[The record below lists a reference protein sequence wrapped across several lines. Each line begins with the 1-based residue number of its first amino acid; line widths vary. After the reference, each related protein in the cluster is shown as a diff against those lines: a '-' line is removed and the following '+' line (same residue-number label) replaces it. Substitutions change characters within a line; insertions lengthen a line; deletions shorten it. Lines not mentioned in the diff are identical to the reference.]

1 MLWWQ
6 YRESEFIYELSF
18 EFFFRLLCIKQNIL
32 AKTTIWII
40 PWRIAFFSSFFYVK
54 RTCNL
59 YWLKYYFCLRLE
71 VNAAEIAKQF
81 SSTFSTDSRRGSTW
95 GIIFFIQFSLMYF
108 FCYGQNYIC
117 YLFFFFWV
125 GFSSQLYFD
134 RSLDRLF
141 PQYP

>member
-1 MLWWQ
+1 MNLSMN
-6 YRESEFIYELSF
+6 YRLN
-18 EFFFRLLCIKQNIL
+18 FFFRLLCIKQNML
-32 AKTTIWII
+32 FLRRPRFWII

-117 YLFFFFWV
+117 YLFFFLV
-125 GFSSQLYFD
+125 AFSNQLYFD